1 MQAQPTLSVHPF
13 THSFLQKFTNQHN
26 TTMTLDLRP
35 PHRVMR
41 LDRLGALHQTRI
53 SFVRSLVRK
62 MAADTWSIERTH
74 FELDNQGY
82 GTCIYRAEI
91 AGKEPDAVE
100 VYSIIIF
107 SMHLDDDLR
116 SDRVIAEAWDVAFC
130 LFEGDPSE
138 DELAELRANLPKQ
151 EAGRCWPKVLVL
163 SRANK
168 SVRNFEY
175 VVDSLANGAQP
186 DPKRLAKVGY
196 LYRTTAVYGNGKFGL
211 ADYEKL
217 QRRQAFMGSFRAQ
230 MFTVYMLRQFS
241 VEQAN
246 HMAAVRNPDAVT
258 LRDDIARYLGVGNS
272 TGLGMAPFLI
282 SHPLLINQ
290 WITMRETALACAIAA
305 EQTPTHTKRF
315 RKLVDRARTHVA
327 EIYTDHAPQAER
339 NCQMLGELTELAEMD
354 VQPWPDLVAHAA
366 ATWSVETQEMIH
378 SILIEL
384 YPELVDELG
393 ENMAVE
399 EVYDTVP
406 QMPLVQLRALI
417 ESRYAWALAIDFN
430 DPNEQALF
438 WYRSAEKEEP
448 RLGQRYE
455 EPGASQEMRI
465 AVGRDVQECYAKI
478 CADLAEHPTALVAEF
493 LLRHQTLR
501 GTVRR
506 IQSMGD
512 TTYGDIQDNLLAEGC
527 LPIDLLRCKLSFFG
541 ASKFDP
547 KSSLWVRIT
556 LFQGAPLISE
566 LGPDFVDDW
575 FLPTAPNMTEAL

>member
-1 MQAQPTLSVHPF
+1 
-13 THSFLQKFTNQHN
+13 
-26 TTMTLDLRP
+26 
-35 PHRVMR
+35 MR

-62 MAADTWSIERTH
+62 MAADSWSIEQTR
-74 FELDNQGY
+74 FELDGNGY

-91 AGKEPDAVE
+91 GEKEAGVAE

-168 SVRNFEY
+168 SVRNFSA
-175 VVDSLANGAQP
+175 VVDSLANGTQP
-186 DPKRLAKVGY
+186 DPERLAKVGY

-217 QRRQAFMGSFRAQ
+217 QRRRAFMGSFRAQ

-241 VEQAN
+241 IDQAN
-246 HMAAVRNPDAVT
+246 HMAALRNPDGAVT
-258 LRDDIARYLGVGNS
+258 LHDDIARYLGIGNS

-290 WITMRETALACAIAA
+290 WILMRETARARAIDAT
-305 EQTPTHTKRF
+305 QTPQHVERF
-315 RKLVDRARTHVA
+315 RQLVDRARVHVA
-327 EIYTDHAPQAER
+327 EIYTDHKPQAER
-339 NCQMLGELTELAEMD
+339 NCQMLGELTELAQMD
-354 VQPWPDLVAHAA
+354 LPAWPDLVAHAA

-393 ENMAVE
+393 EKMAVD
-399 EVYDTVP
+399 EVYDVVP
-406 QMPLVQLRALI
+406 QMPLVQLRSLI
-417 ESRYAWALAIDFN
+417 ESRYAWAVAIDFT
-430 DPNEQALF
+430 DPEQQALF

-448 RLGQRYE
+448 RLGQRFE
-455 EPGASQEMRI
+455 EPGAEKEVQI
-465 AVGRDVQECYAKI
+465 AVGRDAQKCYKQI
-478 CADLAEHPTALVAEF
+478 CTDLAEHPTALVAEF
-493 LLRHQTLR
+493 LLRYPDLR
-501 GTVRR
+501 GIVRR
-506 IQSMGD
+506 VQSMGE
-512 TTYGDIQDNLLAEGC
+512 TAYGDIQDNLLAESC
-527 LPIDLLRCKLSFFG
+527 LPIDMLRCKLSFFG

-556 LFQGAPLISE
+556 LFQGAPLVEEI
-566 LGPDFVDDW
+566 GPDFVDDW
-575 FLPTAPNMTEAL
+575 FLPTSPKNLPQKT